1 MGRRK
6 WLVVAGAVAALGLS
20 FGLLLPLAVNSSHH
34 RACENMA
41 RSLSLSLQSYVDAH
55 DGCLPPP
62 YFEDQQSSERHS
74 WRVILL
80 PNVTYDRVYGGY
92 SFQEPW
98 NSPRNRALFRYVPS
112 YVCPALSRSSELT
125 NYVAVVGKNT
135 LWPEPDAPHEY
146 PYAKVGERATNWPA
160 PRGRKMRRD
169 CWTKI
174 VLVELAESDIPWLE
188 PRDVTLDEF
197 LDVVKLNPQGAFYN
211 KYVKGIQAIDA
222 SGNISVIDPYDDP
235 DEIRNMFLVADDRSD
250 ARTESE
256 SGAQLMVHMAPNSVP
271 SAELTVQEDDGP

>member
-6 WLVVAGAVAALGLS
+6 WLVVIGAVAALGLS

-34 RACENMA
+34 RACEIMA
-41 RSLSLSLQSYVDAH
+41 ISLSLSLQSYVDAH

-98 NSPRNRALFRYVPS
+98 NSPRNRTLFRYVPS

-135 LWPEPDAPHEY
+135 LWPEPDAPQEY
-146 PYAKVGERATNWPA
+146 PYAKVGERPTNWPA

-174 VLVELAESDIPWLE
+174 VLVELVESNIPWLE

-197 LDVVKLNPQGAFYN
+197 LDAVKRNPQGAFYN
-211 KYVKGIQAIDA
+211 KYAKGIQAIDA
-222 SGNISVIDPYDDP
+222 SGNVIVIDPSDDL
-235 DEIRNMFLVADDRSD
+235 DKIRNMFLVADDRSE
-250 ARTESE
+250 AGTEGE
-256 SGAQLMVHMAPNSVP
+256 SGTAFTVPPAPDSAP
-271 SAELTVQEDDGP
+271 SAETAVHKVDGR